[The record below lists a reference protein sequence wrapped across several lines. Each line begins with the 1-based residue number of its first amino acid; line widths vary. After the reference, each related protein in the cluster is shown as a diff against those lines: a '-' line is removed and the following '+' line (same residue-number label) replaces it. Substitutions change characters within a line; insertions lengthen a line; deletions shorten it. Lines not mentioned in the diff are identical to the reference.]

1 MLSNRA
7 TVEFTGRHLTRTVFF
22 VKAGKE
28 YLLSLFNVGN
38 KYYYE
43 VIVKRVA

>member
-1 MLSNRA
+1 MFSKQSYR
-7 TVEFTGRHLTRTVFF
+7 GISRTD
-22 VKAGKE
+22 KAGNE